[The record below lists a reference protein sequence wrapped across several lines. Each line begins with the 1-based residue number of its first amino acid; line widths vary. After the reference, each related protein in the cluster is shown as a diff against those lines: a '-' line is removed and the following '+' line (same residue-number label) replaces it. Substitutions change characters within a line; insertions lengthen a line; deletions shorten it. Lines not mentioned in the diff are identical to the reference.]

1 MTKEEMTNVDY
12 ENLVNSILSI
22 MMKKGILST
31 TMDQL
36 ASTLRI
42 SKRTLYEIFIS
53 KDNLVGEVLRAY
65 TEYHTSNQIKI
76 AEKASNIIEAM
87 LKIFIFSRD
96 ILSEINL
103 DFYRDMEQ
111 FYTQIKDFEVTSIPY
126 NSHLLELIKEGI
138 TKGYVRTDIDYLL
151 LFRLMLI
158 QMNFLK
164 QMDKAFPRDITM
176 FDVYDTI
183 CLGFMRGITSPDGMK
198 ILDKLLTEHPELVR
212 MPQLV

>member
-76 AEKASNIIEAM
+76 VEKASNIIEAM

-212 MPQLV
+212 KPQLV

>member
-1 MTKEEMTNVDY
+1 MTNVDY

-76 AEKASNIIEAM
+76 VEKASNIIEAM

-212 MPQLV
+212 KPQLV